1 MHSSAQNWSSTH
13 QTWQFGEVEFH
24 LVLGDIFELPVESI
38 VNSENASFTMAPPY
52 SRTISGQLSAR
63 YGDQLQEQLYELTER
78 TPHPLGTVLQTDGFD
93 DYKRIYHAGH
103 HSTDMRDGR
112 KLSEESRAEHFK
124 ILRECVRQVLGN
136 VGASHISSVAFPLL
150 GTGSFN
156 LDPWLVAYEFIDEF
170 IQHASSHALYGKSV
184 WLVVYDDNLF
194 PAVVNAIT
202 QALTDRAAATTLV
215 PPFELGVQYLDRFEQ
230 TRLRTSHPKWATWM
244 LVQYCEHL
252 IRYVFFQLACAHKP
266 KILPS
271 QVLDEGYPISFGYMR
286 SKTYEWASS
295 LRDQREAW
303 VQTVS
308 QAVYEDGKG
317 HQRLLNINRD
327 RNGIAHGHE
336 FRDLQT
342 IANDLRAFLRASNLP
357 SLIQQNTLPDVS
369 QLMPWTYM
377 ASTSADTSDS
387 SDGPEIGVLERCDSG
402 RYTYLHPTSG
412 RKTKVSV

>member
-13 QTWQFGEVEFH
+13 QSWQLGEVEFH
-24 LVLGDIFELPVESI
+24 LVSGDIFDLPVESI
-38 VNSENASFTMAPPY
+38 VNSENASFIMARPY
-52 SRTISGQLSAR
+52 SRTISGQLLAR
-63 YGDQLQEQLYELTER
+63 YGGEIQEQLYALTNRE
-78 TPHPLGTVLQTDGFD
+78 PKPLGTILETDGFG
-93 DYKRIYHAGH
+93 DYECIYHAGH
-103 HSTDMRDGR
+103 HSTDVWNGQS
-112 KLSEESRAEHFK
+112 LSEEDQAEHFK

-136 VGASHISSVAFPLL
+136 VGSSHVSSVAFPLL

-156 LDPWLVAYEFIDEF
+156 LDPWLVAYEFIDKF

-215 PPFELGVQYLDRFEQ
+215 PPFELGVRYLDRFEQ

-252 IRYVFFQLACAHKP
+252 IRYVFFQLACAHTP

-295 LRDQREAW
+295 LRDQQEAW
-303 VQTVS
+303 VQTLS

-357 SLIQQNTLPDVS
+357 TLIQQNTLPDVS
-369 QLMPWTYM
+369 QLMPWTYVD
-377 ASTSADTSDS
+377 STSGAASSDADTSDADTSES
-387 SDGPEIGVLERCDSG
+387 SDDSEIGVLE
-402 RYTYLHPTSG
+402 
-412 RKTKVSV
+412 